1 MTMTQQYLAA
11 ELSVMLVRLQ
21 AVVTD
26 ETSVRDI
33 AQLRR
38 RQRRHR

>member
-1 MTMTQQYLAA
+1 MAMTQQYLAA
-11 ELSVMLVRLQ
+11 ELSVLLVRLQ

-38 RQRRHR
+38 RQRRRR

>member
-1 MTMTQQYLAA
+1 MAMTQQYLAA
-11 ELSVMLVRLQ
+11 ELSVLLVRLQ

-38 RQRRHR
+38 GQRRRR

>member
-38 RQRRHR
+38 RQRRRR